1 MAIDGTILLFLLLPV
16 AAASGWGLA
25 RRHYRGHRGGST
37 GLNVDYLKGM
47 NYLINEEPDKAVEVF
62 MRLAE
67 IDNETVDT
75 HLALGSLFRRRGEVD
90 RAIRI
95 HQNLI
100 ARPTLGRE
108 PKNRAL
114 FELGQDYMKAGVLDR
129 AESLFSEL
137 RDAGAYVPDALRF
150 LLQIYEQE
158 KDWHRAISVARQ
170 LEYASGSSMRVTI
183 AHYYCELAETAEAQ
197 GNTRLFRDRLRAA
210 MSVDRNCVRASILQ
224 GRLHFSEGDY
234 RDALKAYRRIL
245 DQDPRFIGQVMGEV
259 RQCFGRLGDFR
270 GERQFL
276 RDVALKVRLGS
287 PGSLD
292 KLRLMGLRD
301 TGALVGELERYVADK
316 PDVDGLYEF
325 LNLLME
331 KDEDAARRVLPLVR
345 DALGKVLARADHYR
359 CNNCG
364 FAGKSLHWQCP
375 SCKSWNTIL
384 PTTELVGHDSPLRGS
399 EISGT

>member
-1 MAIDGTILLFLLLPV
+1 MAINGQSLLFLLLPV
-16 AAASGWGLA
+16 AAASGWLLA
-25 RRHYRGHRGGST
+25 RRHYRGHDGGT
-37 GLNVDYLKGM
+37 GKLNVDYLKGM

-62 MRLAE
+62 MHLAE
-67 IDNETVDT
+67 VDNDTVDT

-114 FELGQDYMKAGVLDR
+114 FELGRDYMKAGVLDR

-137 RDAGAYVPDALRF
+137 REAGAYVPDALKF

-158 KDWHRAISVARQ
+158 KDWQRAISAARQ
-170 LEYASGSSMRVTI
+170 LEYASGTSMRVTI
-183 AHYYCELAETAEAQ
+183 AHYYCELAQAAHAQ
-197 GNTRLFRDRLRAA
+197 GNSRLSQDRLRAA

-224 GRLHFSEGDY
+224 GRFRFARGDY
-234 RDALKAYRRIL
+234 RGALKSFHRIL
-245 DQDPRFIGQVMGEV
+245 DQDPRFIGQVMSDV

-276 RDVALKVRLGS
+276 RDVAQKVRLRGA
-287 PGSLD
+287 GSLD
-292 KLRLMGLRD
+292 KLRLLGLRD
-301 TGALVGELERYVADK
+301 PEALLAELERYVEEK
-316 PDVDGLYEF
+316 PDVDGLYEL
-325 LNLLME
+325 LNLLLE
-331 KDEDAARRVLPLVR
+331 KNDDTPRRALPLVR

-359 CNNCG
+359 CSNCG
-364 FAGKSLHWQCP
+364 FAGKALHWQCP
-375 SCKSWNTIL
+375 SCKSWNTIV
-384 PTTELVGHDSPLRGS
+384 PTTELVGDDSPLRGADLP
-399 EISGT
+399 